1 MTVEDDGCHRC
12 VLILMGILF
21 FGGIMVLLIV
31 CDFMMP
37 EYNASKA
44 YQEGA
49 VCHITDMNYSTHAR
63 SCSQCTGKSRQA
75 VCYPSSFPCLVVN
88 VTYTVTGGNSSSTHD
103 AQLYRYALQ
112 DHNVSET
119 QNV

>member
-1 MTVEDDGCHRC
+1 MTAENGRYRQC
-12 VLILMGILF
+12 LFILVCTLF
-21 FGGIMVLLIV
+21 FGGISALVIV
-31 CDFMMP
+31 GVVVIP

-49 VCHITDMNYSTHAR
+49 VCRITDMNYSTYTMPCLR
-63 SCSQCTGKSRQA
+63 CMGRGRRA
-75 VCYPSSFPCLVVN
+75 VCYPSSYPCLVVN
-88 VTYTVTGGNSSSTHD
+88 VTYTVTGGNSSSAHD
-103 AQLYRYALQ
+103 AQIYRYALQ